1 LASSSAP
8 DHSLTVRIVALL
20 LAERVEDLLDHGLA
34 SRGVDLANLS
44 DEELLAELRAAQQ
57 GVVETPD
64 RVERRAAWQRVMDAT
79 RELER
84 RYPIAT
90 EPLT

>member
-1 LASSSAP
+1 VDLAP
-8 DHSLTVRIVALL
+8 LND
-20 LAERVEDLLDHGLA
+20 EDLLT
-34 SRGVDLANLS
+34 
-44 DEELLAELRAAQQ
+44 ELRAAQQ
-57 GVVETPD
+57 AVVETPE

-90 EPLT
+90 EPPS

>member
-1 LASSSAP
+1 M
-8 DHSLTVRIVALL
+8 
-20 LAERVEDLLDHGLA
+20 
-34 SRGVDLANLS
+34 DLANLS
-44 DEELLAELRAAQQ
+44 DEDLLAELRAAQQ
-57 GVVETPD
+57 GVVDTRD

-90 EPLT
+90 EPLS

>member
-1 LASSSAP
+1 
-8 DHSLTVRIVALL
+8 
-20 LAERVEDLLDHGLA
+20 
-34 SRGVDLANLS
+34 VDLANLS
-44 DEELLAELRAAQQ
+44 DEDLLAELRAAQQ

-90 EPLT
+90 EPLS